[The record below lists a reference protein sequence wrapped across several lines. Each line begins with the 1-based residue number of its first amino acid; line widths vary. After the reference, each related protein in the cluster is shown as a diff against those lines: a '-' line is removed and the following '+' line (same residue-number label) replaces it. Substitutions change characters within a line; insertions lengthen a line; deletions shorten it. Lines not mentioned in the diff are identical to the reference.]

1 MTATATT
8 VLSAPR
14 TSVRPLVRA
23 GLLATVLASIATTVV
38 AAVGQEAGISLDI
51 SGEAIPLFAFAQLT
65 ALFSLVGVGLA
76 AVLARR
82 NRAPRRT
89 FVVTTVA
96 RLARCGVLLVD
107 VRLRASARQR
117 ASTRGSNQHPSS
129 SSTRSMHLTHAAGIL
144 SPRTVCKAPRANA
157 TQGPMRTRGGARRR
171 RA

>member
-51 SGEAIPLFAFAQLT
+51 SGEVIPLFAFAQLT

-82 NRAPRRT
+82 NRPPRRI

-96 RLARCGVLLVD
+96 LTVLSLVPDVLADAAWDTRVLLMATHLVAAAI
-107 VRLRASARQR
+107 VVPALAARL
-117 ASTRGSNQHPSS
+117 PE
-129 SSTRSMHLTHAAGIL
+129 
-144 SPRTVCKAPRANA
+144 
-157 TQGPMRTRGGARRR
+157 
-171 RA
+171 

>member
-96 RLARCGVLLVD
+96 LTVLSLVPDVLADAAWDTRVLLMATHLVAAAI
-107 VRLRASARQR
+107 VVPALAARL
-117 ASTRGSNQHPSS
+117 PE
-129 SSTRSMHLTHAAGIL
+129 
-144 SPRTVCKAPRANA
+144 
-157 TQGPMRTRGGARRR
+157 
-171 RA
+171 